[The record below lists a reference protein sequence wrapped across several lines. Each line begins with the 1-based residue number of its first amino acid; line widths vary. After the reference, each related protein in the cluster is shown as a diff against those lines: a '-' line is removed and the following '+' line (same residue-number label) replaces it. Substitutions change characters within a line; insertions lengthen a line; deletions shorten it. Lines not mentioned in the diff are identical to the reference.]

1 MKRLIA
7 VILAVALLIPCAV
20 AEAPVNVHDLSDADL
35 KALYAEVKQELMDRK
50 LWDSA
55 VLPAGFYQAGK
66 NLPEGTYECVASK
79 RDAVYVYANYD
90 NFLKDYKI
98 DYFYPNE
105 GESFVVSLYGD
116 VCYFVK
122 MECTVRPFV
131 GLSW

>member
-7 VILAVALLIPCAV
+7 VILTVALLIPCAV

-35 KALYAEVKQELMDRK
+35 KALYAEVKQELMERK

-79 RDAVYVYANYD
+79 TGAVYVYKDYD
-90 NFLKDYKI
+90 HFLKEDTIK
-98 DYFYPNE
+98 YFYPDEN
-105 GESFVVSLYGD
+105 ESFVISLYGE